1 MYTALLLSL
10 FMVQAPPPATP
21 KPAPA
26 PAPAAPAQPRPQ
38 ARRAPTPAARS
49 GLTITVT
56 DAKGATI
63 AGVGVD
69 VSGPTPRKGETD
81 SGGQVNFPGLQ
92 VGTYRVRF
100 SGDTVISFER
110 EVTIRAGQ
118 IADLD
123 IMLTPAPPRREA
135 AATPAPAPA
144 PAPAPPPVVGPSGQP
159 RVLSLVDLVERELVS
174 NNVPRKD
181 TLVACSGN
189 TRSMLVQL
197 NQPQAQRVYDNAE
210 ALYYVVAGEGA
221 ITVAGRDVQLQAGS
235 YASVPRGATHALTRK
250 GRRPLSRGQGEH
262 RYAHRRRGALPDPLH
277 PDARTGC
284 RRS

>member
-1 MYTALLLSL
+1 MCTALLLSL
-10 FMVQAPPPATP
+10 FMVQAPPPTTTP

-26 PAPAAPAQPRPQ
+26 PATPAQPRPQ
-38 ARRAPTPAARS
+38 PRRAATPAPRS

-63 AGVGVD
+63 PAVAVE
-69 VSGPTPRKGETD
+69 VTGPTPRKGETD

-92 VGTYRVRF
+92 AGTYRVRF
-100 SGDTVISFER
+100 SGETVIGFER

-123 IMLTPAPPRREA
+123 ITLTPAPPPRVVAAPPSPPPAPAA
-135 AATPAPAPA
+135 AAT
-144 PAPAPPPVVGPSGQP
+144 VGPQGQP
-159 RVLSLVDLVERELVS
+159 QILSLVDLVERELVA

-197 NQPQAQRVYDNAE
+197 NQPQAQRVYDSAE
-210 ALYYVVAGEGA
+210 ALYYVIAGEGS
-221 ITVAGRDVQLQAGS
+221 ITIAGRDVQLQAGS

-250 GRRPLSRGQGEH
+250 GRRPLIVLAVLSGE
-262 RYAHRRRGALPDPLH
+262 PCEE
-277 PDARTGC
+277 AR
-284 RRS
+284 